1 MFIFDDLAEVPANKN
16 TIITLG
22 TFDGIHLGHNVIL
35 EKVIAASAR
44 EKARSM
50 LVTFEPHPRNVLSKD
65 FSLKI
70 LSTRREK
77 IELLEKLDLD
87 NIFFVKFTKEF
98 ALQTAE
104 EFFQKYVIE
113 GIGVK
118 EIIVGYDH
126 HFGKGR
132 MGNLEMLKEIG
143 SKHGFNVTVVDEVK
157 LNDQTISST
166 KIRNALSAGD
176 IELANSYLGRYYSF
190 SGTVVE
196 GDKRGRDL
204 GFPTANIKLEEEF
217 KMLPA
222 SGIYAVEVI
231 IDSRKLYGLLSIG
244 TRPTF
249 HTDGNI
255 VPEVY
260 LFDFEKDLYGDFVTV
275 NLIKMLRE
283 QEKFSSPGDLIAQM
297 KKDEEEGLKIFKELK
312 LIN

>member
-275 NLIKMLRE
+275 NLIKMLRD